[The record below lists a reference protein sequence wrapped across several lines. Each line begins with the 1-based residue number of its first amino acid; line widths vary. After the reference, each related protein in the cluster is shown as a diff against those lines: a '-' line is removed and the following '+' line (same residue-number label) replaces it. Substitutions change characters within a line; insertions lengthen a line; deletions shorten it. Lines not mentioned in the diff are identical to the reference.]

1 MNPTTLKT
9 PTRNVSFNQREV
21 DVYRQYE
28 RDLTK
33 KTRLSVSSVYKIA
46 LEEYWSKHFP
56 RRR

>member
-1 MNPTTLKT
+1 MYSTTLKT
-9 PTRNVSFNQREV
+9 PTRNVSFNQLEV
-21 DVYRQYE
+21 DTFRQYE
-28 RDLTK
+28 RDLIR